1 VIAFL
6 PVIFSLSADG
16 VMGTRLAHLLE
27 VLGQIKS
34 HLVEQC
40 HRVAVKARQDRMDEK
55 SVTDWLA
62 QTQQLEEEKAGLI
75 E

>member
-1 VIAFL
+1 MAYACYNFYHLNI
-6 PVIFSLSADG
+6 DG
-16 VMGTRLAHLLE
+16 VMGTQLAHLVE

-40 HRVAVKARQDRMDEK
+40 HGVAVKARQDRTNEK

-62 QTQQLEEEKAGLI
+62 QTQQLEEEKTGLI